1 MSWASI
7 ASKKQSEPVKI
18 VSKPKEEPVKIQIKK
33 DEIQPIDV
41 FDHHF
46 GDKIFEELSSFTIK
60 ESANNDL
67 LRTYNATSSDL
78 YHFFLDYVDVDYYAE
93 SKMNKNADEDD
104 GASDDDYDYY

>member
-18 VSKPKEEPVKIQIKK
+18 VSKPKEEHIKVQIKK

-46 GDKIFEELSSFTIK
+46 GDKIFEELSRFTIK

-67 LRTYNATSSDL
+67 LRTYNATSSRSL
-78 YHFFLDYVDVDYYAE
+78 PFFQIMKMLIITE
-93 SKMNKNADEDD
+93 SLKMKMDEDN